1 MALQNSSAVG
11 RRAQHLQLISLRC
24 CSSHMALDCQVCG
37 ASWGIPER
45 EDIQSPGLWSCPA
58 KQCPSETLGWE
69 LPSPIALIPQV
80 LCAVLQQVGVHCPV
94 PLGAVRGSDGRLTLF
109 PRVL

>member
-45 EDIQSPGLWSCPA
+45 EDIQSPGLRSCPA

-69 LPSPIALIPQV
+69 LPSPIALIPPGPV
-80 LCAVLQQVGVHCPV
+80 CCSAAGWGALPCAPGCCPWV
-94 PLGAVRGSDGRLTLF
+94 
-109 PRVL
+109 